1 LQLLINI
8 GIILAS
14 YLFGSIPFGLLVVR
28 VINGKDIRTI
38 ASGRTGGTNAF
49 RAAGLGA
56 GIFTALLD
64 ILKAALT
71 VWLARSLNPGNVLIH
86 ILAPVAAVLGHNH
99 SIFLPERSF
108 AGGFRLRGGAG
119 GAAAFGGTLGLWPPA
134 AIFMLPVGI
143 LLWWGVGYASITTLS
158 VGLITMVLF
167 SIRALLGLSPWEYV
181 LYGFLVQIL
190 LTLALLP
197 NIRNLSNGTERRHGL
212 PVALQKRKE
221 ASLSSPKQE
230 QK

>member
-1 LQLLINI
+1 LQFLVDTS
-8 GIILAS
+8 IILAS
-14 YLFGSIPFGLLVVR
+14 YLFGSVPFGLLVVR
-28 VINGKDIRTI
+28 FINGKDIRTV

-71 VWLARSLNPGNVLIH
+71 VWLAKYLSPNIIIH

-99 SIFLPERSF
+99 SIFLPERNDK
-108 AGGFRLRGGAG
+108 GHLRLRGGAG
-119 GAAAFGGTLGLWPPA
+119 GAAAFGGTIGLWPPA
-134 AIFMLPVGI
+134 AFFMLPVGI
-143 LLWWGVGYASITTLS
+143 LLWWGVGYASVTTLS
-158 VGLITMVLF
+158 VGLITMLIF
-167 SIRALLGLSPWEYV
+167 TIRAMLDLSPWVFV

-197 NIRNLSNGTERRHGL
+197 NLRNLRAGTERRHGL
-212 PVALQKRKE
+212 PVILQKRKIARL
-221 ASLSSPKQE
+221 ASSDPKDH
-230 QK
+230 